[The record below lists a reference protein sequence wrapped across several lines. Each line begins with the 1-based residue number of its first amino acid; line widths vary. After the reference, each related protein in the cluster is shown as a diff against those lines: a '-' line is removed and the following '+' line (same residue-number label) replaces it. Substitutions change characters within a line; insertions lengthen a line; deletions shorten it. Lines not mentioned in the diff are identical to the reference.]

1 MVKVKGYSS
10 ECLEHSKRDARKR
23 AADLRKRGYG
33 ARVVVHARHK
43 GKPIEWDVLKSD
55 RKLKTARKLK
65 ADRTG
70 GHKTWGA
77 WIEVHKTQG
86 GYWGVFK
93 TDAKRSIRI
102 SPREFLN
109 RKDATAW
116 MNAHK
121 KG

>member
-43 GKPIEWDVLKSD
+43 GKPIGWDVLKSD
-55 RKLKTARKLK
+55 RKLK
-65 ADRTG
+65 ADR
-70 GHKTWGA
+70 
-77 WIEVHKTQG
+77 IEVHKTQG